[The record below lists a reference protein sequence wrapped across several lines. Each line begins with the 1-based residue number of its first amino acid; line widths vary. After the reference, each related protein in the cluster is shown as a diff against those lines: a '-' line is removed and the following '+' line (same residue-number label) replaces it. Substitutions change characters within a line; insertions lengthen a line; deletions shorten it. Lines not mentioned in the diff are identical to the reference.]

1 MTFAH
6 PMPQT
11 FRPTMVGGARRMRS
25 ADVVQCLDVRR
36 LAGFLR

>member
-1 MTFAH
+1 MTFAY

-25 ADVVQCLDVRR
+25 VDVVQCLDGRR
-36 LAGFLR
+36 CAGAPR